1 MVPEGRGVVPEGHGV
16 VPEGRGDGDAA
27 GGAYLEAGGGGVE
40 VAGGG
45 EDGDVAEDGDAAG
58 RRLLGR
64 EGVRGTGWPRGPPR
78 VLGQLGQ
85 GPQGQHYS

>member
-1 MVPEGRGVVPEGHGV
+1 MSERGQVPEGHG
-16 VPEGRGDGDAA
+16 DGDTA

-45 EDGDVAEDGDAAG
+45 EDGDVAEDGDTVG
-58 RRLLGR
+58 HCLLGR
-64 EGVRGTGWPRGPPR
+64 EGVRGTRWPRGPHS

-85 GPQGQHYS
+85 GPQGHHDS